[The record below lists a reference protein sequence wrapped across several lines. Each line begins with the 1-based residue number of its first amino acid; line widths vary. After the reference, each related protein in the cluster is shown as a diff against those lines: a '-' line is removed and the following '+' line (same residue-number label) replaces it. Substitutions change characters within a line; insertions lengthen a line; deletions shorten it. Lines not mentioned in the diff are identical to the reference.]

1 VTTCDSRR
9 ASRLC
14 SDLKGAT
21 LDHTF
26 GEDVDV
32 HRVANKMF
40 ALVNVAGG
48 EIITLKATPEDVAA
62 LVAEHS
68 FVTPMVLHEQEAL
81 DHHRPLSRDRRD
93 RTRRTRQDESYRLV
107 FSSLPKRLQLE
118 METGPSPASKRLAR

>member
-1 VTTCDSRR
+1 MTTIDSRR

-62 LVAEHS
+62 LVAELS
-68 FVTPMVLHEQEAL
+68 FVTPGYYMNKKHWITI
-81 DHHRPLSRDRRD
+81 DLSVGIDA
-93 RTRRTRQDESYRLV
+93 TELEELVHESYRLV

-118 METGPSPASKRLAR
+118 IETGASSASEKPAR

>member
-1 VTTCDSRR
+1 VTTIDSRR

-62 LVAEHS
+62 LVAELS
-68 FVTPMVLHEQEAL
+68 FVTPGYYMNKKHWITI
-81 DHHRPLSRDRRD
+81 DLSAGIDA
-93 RTRRTRQDESYRLV
+93 TELEELVHESYRLV

-118 METGPSPASKRLAR
+118 IETGPSSASEKPAR

>member
-1 VTTCDSRR
+1 VTTIDSRR

-62 LVAEHS
+62 LVAELS
-68 FVTPMVLHEQEAL
+68 FVTPGYYMNKKHWITI
-81 DHHRPLSRDRRD
+81 DLSAGIDA
-93 RTRRTRQDESYRLV
+93 TELEELVHESYRLV

-118 METGPSPASKRLAR
+118 IETGPSPASEKPAR